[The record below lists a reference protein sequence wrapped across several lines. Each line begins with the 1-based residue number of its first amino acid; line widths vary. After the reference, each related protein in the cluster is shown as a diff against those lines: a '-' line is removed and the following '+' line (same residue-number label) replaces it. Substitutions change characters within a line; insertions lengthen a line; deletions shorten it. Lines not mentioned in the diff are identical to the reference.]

1 MDFEL
6 DFLKVK
12 PTGVPLKEGVM
23 LVAVPFFNDA
33 YFNRSVVLLTDYS
46 PSGAAGLIVNR
57 RTNVRIQEAKSD
69 WRIDGKF
76 FFGGPVTL
84 QGIVSLHTFG
94 GNGKFNPVG
103 EGLYT
108 GVDDT
113 LISMIEYNAIPT
125 MKYRFYLGYS
135 GWGEGQLDDE
145 MERGMWVVSART
157 RLPALAGRSENNDG
171 ELKRLNYFYF
181 AQVVSQT
188 DNTLLNS

>member
-1 MDFEL
+1 MDFEQ

-23 LVAVPFFNDA
+23 LAAVPFFNDA

-46 PSGAAGLIVNR
+46 PSGAAGVIVNR

-84 QGIVSLHTFG
+84 QGIVSLHTFDG
-94 GNGKFNPVG
+94 SGKFNPVG
-103 EGLYT
+103 EGIYT

-113 LISMIEYNAIPT
+113 LIAMIEYNVIPT

-135 GWGEGQLDDE
+135 GWDEGQLDE
-145 MERGMWVVSART
+145 ELERGMWVVSECYNDLIFSNKPSTVWETAVH
-157 RLPALAGRSENNDG
+157 RLGPDYRHWLDVPKMMMEN
-171 ELKRLNYFYF
+171 
-181 AQVVSQT
+181 
-188 DNTLLNS
+188 

>member
-1 MDFEL
+1 MDFEH

-12 PTGVPLKEGVM
+12 PTAVPLKEGVM

-46 PSGAAGLIVNR
+46 SSGAAGLIVNR

-135 GWGEGQLDDE
+135 GWGEGQLDE
-145 MERGMWVVSART
+145 ELERGLWVVSECYNDLIFGNSPSTVWETAVR
-157 RLPALAGRSENNDG
+157 RLGPDYRHWLDVPKTMMEN
-171 ELKRLNYFYF
+171 
-181 AQVVSQT
+181 
-188 DNTLLNS
+188 